1 MKIRIATRK
10 SRLALAQTD
19 LVIKSLKKAFPDIKT
34 EIIHITTKG
43 DRILDKSLE
52 TIGGK
57 GVFVSEIEKLLIEN
71 KADIAVHSA
80 KDLPMDIAD
89 GLEISGVLE
98 RGNYRDCMVL
108 RKGENAHNISD
119 FVFGTGSK
127 RRILNMKKKY
137 PFAEFK
143 NIRGNVD
150 TRLEKLKNGE
160 YDALI
165 LAVAGLERLGL
176 YENNFYNVYP
186 FDYNEFLPSACQG
199 IIAVESRKDFSEII
213 KSINNP
219 ETFIQ
224 FETERYVLKL
234 LGADCTIPAGAYSE
248 INNNKINLT
257 ISADLKK
264 IVSGT
269 ADISERFELA
279 ERLVNQ
285 L

>member
-19 LVIKSLKKAFPDIKT
+19 LVIESLKKAFPDMET

-57 GVFVSEIEKLLIEN
+57 GVFVSEIEKFLIEN

-80 KDLPMDIAD
+80 KDLPAD
-89 GLEISGVLE
+89 VAEGLEISGVLE

-108 RKGENAHNISD
+108 RKGKSVKNTPE

-127 RRILNMKKKY
+127 RRILNMQKKY

-176 YENNFYNVYP
+176 YENNLYNIYP
-186 FDYNEFLPSACQG
+186 FDYSEFLPSACQG
-199 IIAVESRKDFSEII
+199 IIAIESRKDFSEII
-213 KSINNP
+213 KNINNT

-234 LGADCTIPAGAYSE
+234 LGADCTVPVGAYSE
-248 INNNKINLT
+248 INDNKISLT
-257 ISADLKK
+257 VSTNLKK
-264 IVSGT
+264 TVSGT